1 MDLGAWLATPFS
13 GAEREVMIRETGR
26 SREKFL
32 EALKLALHE
41 KDPLAWRSAWVL
53 DGMDEQHPGLAE
65 PHLTLILK
73 RIPHLESIG
82 SLRSLLRLL
91 CRHQI
96 PEEEQGILIDR
107 CFAYLVSELY
117 PPAVKV
123 HAMEII
129 YNHALLYPELKNE
142 LVTVIR
148 DEAEHNSTG
157 FQVRGRMII
166 EKLDKL

>member
-13 GAEREVMIRETGR
+13 GAEREVMIRENGH
-26 SREKFL
+26 SPEKFL
-32 EALKLALHE
+32 QVLKLALHE
-41 KDPLAWRSAWVL
+41 KDPLAWRSAWVA
-53 DGMDEQHPGLAE
+53 DGMDEQHPGLAV
-65 PHLTLILK
+65 PHLSLILQ
-73 RIPHLESIG
+73 RLPHLESIG

-96 PEEEQGILIDR
+96 PEKAQGALIDR

-129 YNHALLYPELKNE
+129 YNHVLLYPELKNE
-142 LVTVIR
+142 LVTVIQ
-148 DEAEHNSTG
+148 DQAGHNSTG
-157 FQVRGRMII
+157 FQVRGRMIM
-166 EKLDKL
+166 EKLEGK